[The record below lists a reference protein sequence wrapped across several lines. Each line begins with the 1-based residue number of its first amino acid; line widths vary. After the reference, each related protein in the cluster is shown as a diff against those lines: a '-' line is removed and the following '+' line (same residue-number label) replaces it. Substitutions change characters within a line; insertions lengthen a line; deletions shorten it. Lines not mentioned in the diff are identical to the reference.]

1 MKKWLG
7 NSDNILFNLKFY
19 PMKKYILSTVTLF
32 LLTLLTSCEA
42 VETVF
47 KAGMYWGFFLIALV
61 VVVIFWLFSR
71 GKK

>member
-1 MKKWLG
+1 
-7 NSDNILFNLKFY
+7 
-19 PMKKYILSTVTLF
+19 MKKYILSTVALF

-71 GKK
+71 GNK

>member
-7 NSDNILFNLKFY
+7 NSDNISFNLKFNL
-19 PMKKYILSTVTLF
+19 MKKYILSTVTLL

-61 VVVIFWLFSR
+61 LVVIFWLFSR

>member
-1 MKKWLG
+1 
-7 NSDNILFNLKFY
+7 
-19 PMKKYILSTVTLF
+19 MKKYILSIVTLF

-47 KAGMYWGFFLIALV
+47 KAGMYWGFFLIVLV
-61 VVVIFWLFSR
+61 LVVIFWLFSR

>member
-1 MKKWLG
+1 
-7 NSDNILFNLKFY
+7 
-19 PMKKYILSTVTLF
+19 MKKYILSIVTLF

-47 KAGMYWGFFLIALV
+47 KAGMYWGFILIALV
-61 VVVIFWLFSR
+61 LVVIFWLFSR

>member
-1 MKKWLG
+1 
-7 NSDNILFNLKFY
+7 
-19 PMKKYILSTVTLF
+19 MKKYILSIVTLF

-47 KAGMYWGFFLIALV
+47 KAGMFWGFFLIALV
-61 VVVIFWLFSR
+61 LVVIFWLFSR

>member
-19 PMKKYILSTVTLF
+19 PMKKYILSAVTLF

-61 VVVIFWLFSR
+61 VIVIFWLFSR

>member
-1 MKKWLG
+1 MK
-7 NSDNILFNLKFY
+7 NIYL
-19 PMKKYILSTVTLF
+19 IHVTLF

-61 VVVIFWLFSR
+61 LVVIFWLFSR
-71 GKK
+71 GKKNKLIANTLKHK